1 MRFTEA
7 LREEN
12 AEQWERVTKHKFTS
26 ELASGNIDREGKK
39 SCLLNGT
46 SEIMFNLSPLAY

>member
-12 AEQWERVTKHKFTS
+12 AEQWERVTKHKFTK
-26 ELASGNIDREGKK
+26 ELASGKIDREGKHSY
-39 SCLLNGT
+39 SCYEN
-46 SEIMFNLSPLAY
+46 SELVV